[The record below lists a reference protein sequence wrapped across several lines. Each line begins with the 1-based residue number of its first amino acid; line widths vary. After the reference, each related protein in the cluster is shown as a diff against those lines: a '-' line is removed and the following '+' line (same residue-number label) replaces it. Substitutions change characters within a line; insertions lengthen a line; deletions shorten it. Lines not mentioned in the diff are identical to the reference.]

1 MMHLQRHGP
10 TSTIAWLILLAA
22 LGICYASIFAGLLGL
37 VATRGAS
44 LVTFSAAMVG
54 CVAAL
59 VYFASACNM
68 FARTEIDTRADSDHV
83 DAYPACRK

>member
-1 MMHLQRHGP
+1 MMHLQTHGR

-59 VYFASACNM
+59 VYFASALQHV
-68 FARTEIDTRADSDHV
+68 RAHGNR
-83 DAYPACRK
+83 Y